1 MQIVMRTPFIL
12 LLNQAA
18 EHSAQSTLEIYSLFL
33 LGSYHSLGT
42 ILRKYYLFKVIIKYQ
57 RPWKTSVFPDE
68 IITQNKTLSSKFLKK
83 YFNIDVHKFS
93 HPHLPSHFLSK
104 SIKGI
109 SDLSYSLDL
118 KQCQTPHF
126 KLSFFVNKGV
136 VNYKHTVALNDR

>member
-68 IITQNKTLSSKFLKK
+68 IKTKLMKMSKLKIFTFAK
-83 YFNIDVHKFS
+83 IMGKCS
-93 HPHLPSHFLSK
+93 KLHFFTSK
-104 SIKGI
+104 TSYKCGVI
-109 SDLSYSLDL
+109 SVTKCVSNYL
-118 KQCQTPHF
+118 KLIVLF
-126 KLSFFVNKGV
+126 GKV
-136 VNYKHTVALNDR
+136 TV